1 MPVNEGSTE
10 PEAARRRINRMEQWR
25 NDDLL
30 LTSQARASFELDY
43 PGATRVF
50 DWEAL
55 RLLFNSFDATA
66 NKSRR
71 RRQKFAVIAVS
82 VAGTGAI
89 LSATL
94 PVIELLGADLMR
106 WWFGLSA
113 LLSAGGLLWTAV
125 LMLMPGSK
133 QQWLEHRLRTERLR
147 QFYFQFLISD
157 PGLAALA
164 RTDDAALK
172 SWGATREQ
180 ALQAFEAWLHRPMQ
194 AELAAVIQDVNHKLV
209 WQRAPWRSP
218 PAVLA
223 SGVGLTEYFDMLRR
237 QRLGIQLNY
246 VGEKLEPGFGSPET
260 RLTVLR
266 TAARIGAGGAV
277 LAALGAAALLFAEQ
291 PADAFAF
298 RLLTSLTALF
308 GVITIFVKVLEEGLG
323 LRPDMERYCWYRDAV
338 TDLDGRFNDPDPGS
352 RVAVLRELELISYRE
367 MREFLRSHHNARFS
381 LA

>member
-1 MPVNEGSTE
+1 MAGEKSTKA
-10 PEAARRRINRMEQWR
+10 EAVRRRINRMELWC

-30 LTSQARASFELDY
+30 LTMQARSSLELDY

-55 RLLFNSFDATA
+55 RLLFNSFDARA
-66 NKSRR
+66 NKSWK
-71 RRQKFAVIAVS
+71 RRQAFAIIAVS
-82 VAGTGAI
+82 VAGVGAI

-94 PVIELLGADLMR
+94 PVIELLGADIMR

-113 LLSAGGLLWTAV
+113 LFSAVGLLWTAI

-147 QFYFQFLISD
+147 QFYFQFMISD
-157 PGLAALA
+157 PSLAALA
-164 RTDDAALK
+164 RSDEAALK
-172 SWGATREQ
+172 SWTAARGQ
-180 ALQAFEAWLHRPMQ
+180 ALRAFEAWLQRPMQ
-194 AELAAVIQDVNHKLV
+194 AELAAVVQDVNHKLV
-209 WQRAPWRSP
+209 WQRARWRSS
-218 PAVLA
+218 PAAL
-223 SGVGLTEYFDMLRR
+223 STGVGLAEYFDILRR

-246 VGEKLEPGFGSPET
+246 VCEKLEPGFGSPET

-266 TAARIGAGGAV
+266 TAARIGAAGAV
-277 LAALGAAALLFAEQ
+277 LAALAAAAVLFAEQ
-291 PADAFAF
+291 PAEAFPF

-323 LRPDMERYCWYRDAV
+323 LRSDIERYRWYRDAV
-338 TDLDGRFNDPDPGS
+338 ADLEGRFNDPGPGS
-352 RVAVLRELELISYRE
+352 RIAVLRELELISYRE
-367 MREFLRSHHNARFS
+367 MREFLRSHYNARFS